1 MSVTGKFI
9 TGLGVG
15 AGLMY
20 FTDPDR
26 GRRRRALVRDR
37 FYSFFA
43 RSGRGLDKAWRD
55 ASNRSQGII
64 AEARRLAWGA
74 GEAPDD
80 VLAARVRSKLGRV
93 SSHPHAI
100 RVTAR
105 DGEITLE
112 GPVLV
117 DEQQRIVD
125 AVRGVSGVREVHDRT
140 QAFASSADISALQ
153 GGSVRCGDLPEY
165 TQENWTPALRAG
177 AGIVGGYLVL
187 KGMIRGG
194 LLGRLTTLAGA
205 GVIVRAAANVPPADL
220 IGARGHAIA
229 VHKTVNVCAPV
240 EEVYSFWMN
249 YRNFPRF
256 MTHLAEVRDLG
267 DGRSRWV
274 AEGPAGARFSWE
286 AEIVENVPNRVI
298 AWRSVPGSEIE
309 NRGSVRF
316 DTNPDGTTRITVRLF
331 YAPPAGMLGHAVA
344 ALFRRDPR
352 HELDDDLARLK
363 SLIEFGKTH
372 AHGEKVLMED
382 LGYAP
387 PPAQ

>member
-37 FYSFFA
+37 FCSFFA
-43 RSGRGLDKAWRD
+43 QSGRGLDKAWRD
-55 ASNRSQGII
+55 ASNRSQGLI
-64 AEARRLAWGA
+64 AGARRLAWGA

-80 VLAARVRSKLGRV
+80 VLAARVRSRLGRV

-100 RVTAR
+100 RVTAH
-105 DGEITLE
+105 DGAITLE
-112 GPVLV
+112 GPVLA
-117 DEQQRIVD
+117 DEQQRIID
-125 AVRGVSGVREVHDRT
+125 AVRGITGVRDLHDRT
-140 QAFASSADISALQ
+140 QAFASAADISALQ
-153 GGSVRCGDLPEY
+153 GGSVRYGDLPEY
-165 TQENWTPALRAG
+165 AQENWTPALRAG

-205 GVIVRAAANVPPADL
+205 GVIVRAAANVPLADL
-220 IGARGHAIA
+220 VGARGHAIA
-229 VHKTVNVCAPV
+229 VQKTVNVCAPV

-256 MTHLAEVRDLG
+256 MTHLADVRDLG
-267 DGRSRWV
+267 GGRSRWV

-372 AHGEKVLMED
+372 AHGEKVLRED